1 MNVTW
6 GRVTLALALF
16 AVTVLVLV
24 LLRPLLP
31 VDETRYLTVAW
42 EMWQGG
48 SKLVPHLNGDL
59 YTHKPPMLFWLVNLV
74 WSVTGVSD
82 LAARLVAP
90 AFGLASVGLTAMLAR
105 RLWPESP
112 DRAGLAALI
121 LASSAVFLIYGSATM
136 FDTMLT
142 TATLAAMLALVTMH
156 RAPGLMATL
165 GLGAALAL
173 GVYAKGPVI
182 LVHVLPVAL
191 LYPLWADRA
200 TRIGLWPW
208 YRGIGLAIL
217 VALALVGLWLGP
229 ALVLG
234 GAEYRT
240 DVLWRQS
247 AGRMVDSFDH
257 DRPVWFF
264 LALLPIFAW
273 PWGWSRAAL
282 SALAPRP
289 LIADE
294 ASRLVLVWAVGALI
308 AFSLISGKQT
318 HYLMPEVPAL
328 ALLLSGM
335 VVGPMTWGRKAVLL
349 GPVLLVAGVAIA
361 SYLGLIPDAVVN
373 DATMPVWQ
381 LALALLVVAGLVG
394 SVLRLGSPVAV
405 TALAAPLTVVA
416 LHLALQ
422 NLMHAG
428 YDPEPIATELAKAEA
443 LGIATTDKAY
453 AGQFT
458 FAGRLQGP
466 VTILSTD
473 ADRATWMAAHPGGLI
488 VSRGDLSQQGL
499 TLVLGRDFQ
508 GRPYRLYRIEKGQP

>member
-1 MNVTW
+1 MNFAS

-16 AVTVLVLV
+16 GVTVLGMV

-48 SKLVPHLNGDL
+48 SKLVPHLNGAL

-105 RLWPESP
+105 RLWPDAP

-121 LASSAVFLIYGSATM
+121 LASGAVFLIYGSATM

-142 TATLAAMLALVTMH
+142 TATLAAMLALIAAH
-156 RAPGLMATL
+156 RAQGLMPVL

-182 LVHVLPVAL
+182 LVHVLPVAI
-191 LYPLWADRA
+191 LYPVWADRA
-200 TRIGLWPW
+200 TRLGLWPW

-217 VALALVGLWLGP
+217 VALALVALWLGP

-247 AGRMVDSFDH
+247 AGRMVASFDH
-257 DRPVWFF
+257 DRPIWFF
-264 LALLPIFAW
+264 VALLPVFVW
-273 PWGWSRAAL
+273 PWGWSRAAWA
-282 SALAPRP
+282 ALAPR
-289 LIADE
+289 
-294 ASRLVLVWAVGALI
+294 RLWAEESARMLVVWVVAALV

-318 HYLMPEVPAL
+318 HYLMPELPAL
-328 ALLLSGM
+328 AQLLSGM
-335 VVGPMTWGRKAVLL
+335 AIGATSLWRKVVLVLPVLAVALVDVLTLFGYFPQLQVNGAAVSLPMLALTCLVAAGL
-349 GPVLLVAGVAIA
+349 VLLVWRFAPP
-361 SYLGLIPDAVVN
+361 L
-373 DATMPVWQ
+373 
-381 LALALLVVAGLVG
+381 VAG
-394 SVLRLGSPVAV
+394 
-405 TALAAPLTVVA
+405 ALAAPVTLLA
-416 LHLALQ
+416 LHLSLQ
-422 NLMHAG
+422 EPLRAG
-428 YDPEPIATELAKAEA
+428 FGPDPIAQTLAPAEA
-443 LGIATTDKAY
+443 KGLATTDRNY
-453 AGQFT
+453 AGQFS
-458 FAGRLQGP
+458 FSARLKGP
-466 VTILSTD
+466 VAILDDPAALT
-473 ADRATWMAAHPGGLI
+473 AWMAAHPEGLI
-488 VSRGDLSQQGL
+488 VSRGDLAGPGL
-499 TLVLGRDFQ
+499 TLILGRDFQ
-508 GRPYRLYRIEKGQP
+508 GKPYRLYRVEKGQP